1 MDLRDDEGRSS
12 LPRSSPLQTNLC
24 AKMASI
30 MEGPLSKWTNVM
42 KGWQYRWFVLDYN
55 AGLLSYYTSKDK
67 MMRGSRRGCVRL
79 RGAVIGIDDEDDST
93 FTITVDQKTFH
104 FQARDADEREKWIH
118 ALEGTILRH
127 TLKLQ
132 SLRFAFF
139 LAEDMKRCGPQD
151 LQSSPRGALTTSLQV
166 ARVTGGNQLNE

>member
-1 MDLRDDEGRSS
+1 
-12 LPRSSPLQTNLC
+12 
-24 AKMASI
+24 MASI

-104 FQARDADEREKWIH
+104 FQGE
-118 ALEGTILRH
+118 
-127 TLKLQ
+127 LKEEIVF
-132 SLRFAFF
+132 SYNRFHLYLMDDFKC
-139 LAEDMKRCGPQD
+139 LATEQH
-151 LQSSPRGALTTSLQV
+151 
-166 ARVTGGNQLNE
+166 E